1 MCDWASVF
9 GARTSKGCGERFE
22 ARSLELRLQSGGP
35 GHANRLH
42 FGEIPLRHRH
52 AGSSV
57 ATHGAAHHGHRHF
70 TRCVLCR
77 RGDGDVSRSGV
88 GAQRDEYNCNMGRR
102 ARMRGCTTREGPVGH
117 PRPWGKFWAPPGIV
131 TCESLALIPSPF
143 ILTMNACASA
153 TRTWSPAVR
162 PPPSS
167 LTRMGSRV
175 TRRVDAARSPTQ
187 CTH

>member
-77 RGDGDVSRSGV
+77 RGDGDVSCSRV
-88 GAQRDEYNCNMGRR
+88 CARRDKYNCNMGLRE
-102 ARMRGCTTREGPVGH
+102 RMRGSIPGEGPVGH
-117 PRPWGKFWAPPGIV
+117 PRDVERFLGTARHRPFRRIGID
-131 TCESLALIPSPF
+131 EELASDTIS
-143 ILTMNACASA
+143 IMNACASA
-153 TRTWSPAVR
+153 TRTWSPALC
-162 PPPSS
+162 P
-167 LTRMGSRV
+167 
-175 TRRVDAARSPTQ
+175 RSCSFP
-187 CTH
+187 CP